1 MHTGS
6 PWRFAAS
13 TYPDLAEAPVIY
25 IGNGLVIGGEI
36 E

>member
-13 TYPDLAEAPVIY
+13 TFPDLAEAPVIY
-25 IGNGLVIGGEI
+25 TGNGLEIGGEI